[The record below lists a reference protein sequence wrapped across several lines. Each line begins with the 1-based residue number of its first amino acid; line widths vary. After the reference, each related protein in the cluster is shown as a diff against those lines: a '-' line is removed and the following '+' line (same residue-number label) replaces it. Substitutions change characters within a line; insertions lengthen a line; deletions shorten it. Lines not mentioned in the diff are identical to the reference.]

1 MLCQLLSTYFAMYLV
16 YELIILPRKVI
27 KSDTLT
33 AELNE
38 PKLCVVLHQTGSWPF
53 GDTECVEIGL
63 WTAG

>member
-1 MLCQLLSTYFAMYLV
+1 MYLV

-38 PKLCVVLHQTGSWPF
+38 PKLCVDSRQTGSWPF
-53 GDTECVEIGL
+53 GDTEYVEIGL
-63 WTAG
+63 WKAG

>member
-1 MLCQLLSTYFAMYLV
+1 MYLI

-38 PKLCVVLHQTGSWPF
+38 PKLCVVPRETGRWPF
-53 GDTECVEIGL
+53 GDTE
-63 WTAG
+63 